1 MKRKLSIYFLILS
14 RTLIF
19 DHLMGVLAQHFTN
32 IMIVN
37 KRMKQTIR
45 AGKIIDLAKKKGF
58 TEKDKEDS

>member
-1 MKRKLSIYFLILS
+1 
-14 RTLIF
+14 
-19 DHLMGVLAQHFTN
+19 MGVLAQHFTN

>member
-1 MKRKLSIYFLILS
+1 
-14 RTLIF
+14 
-19 DHLMGVLAQHFTN
+19 MGVLAQHFTN

-45 AGKIIDLAKKKGF
+45 ADKIIDLAKKKGF